1 MTRSRLKNVYLK
13 NQNAINWSNYKY
25 QRSFCTNLLPKTK
38 FDYFRNLNVKELNN
52 NKNSGK
58 KIKSFFSDKGFT
70 SSNIVL
76 KEKGNLITNDKK
88 LTNLFNTYYFINITD
103 ILQLKKLPLKF
114 QSLAEVISFY
124 ENHGSISKI
133 KEINIIPK

>member
-1 MTRSRLKNVYLK
+1 M
-13 NQNAINWSNYKY
+13 
-25 QRSFCTNLLPKTK
+25 
-38 FDYFRNLNVKELNN
+38 
-52 NKNSGK
+52 
-58 KIKSFFSDKGFT
+58 
-70 SSNIVL
+70 